1 MVVRK
6 LPSRHPVKGCC
17 CRCMPLNV
25 AIRNIHID
33 QYGIYRVPNAADNQ
47 YVQLLCE
54 LRFFLPVIIS
64 TEK

>member
-17 CRCMPLNV
+17 CSCMLLNV
-25 AIRNIHID
+25 AIRNIHTD
-33 QYGIYRVPNAADNQ
+33 QYGIYRTNAADNQ

-54 LRFFLPVIIS
+54 VGFFLSVIIS